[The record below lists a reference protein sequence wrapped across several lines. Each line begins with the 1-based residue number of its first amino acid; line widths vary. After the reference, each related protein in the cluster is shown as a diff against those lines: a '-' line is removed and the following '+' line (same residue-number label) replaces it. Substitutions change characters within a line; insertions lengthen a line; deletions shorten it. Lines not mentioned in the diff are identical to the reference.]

1 MARFVGLSIN
11 KGTGGGGGGS
21 VKTEPFTRA
30 TGITTD
36 SSNNVSNVT
45 LGETKYSAM
54 KYDNVGLITGF
65 NEKIGS
71 NKKGWILEYDSEG
84 LVTAIN
90 ERSTPHYD
98 PTYSLSSNVTS
109 VNEGGS
115 VVFTVTTEE
124 IADGTTVYYD
134 LIGGTATNTD
144 FTGGAIAGSFTVN
157 SNSGTFTVNILADSL
172 TEGGAETLIARLYD
186 DVGRTNQVAT
196 SNTVTIN
203 DTSLGVPAGD
213 ALFHASAVNQQTT
226 HIWTVP
232 TGVTSISVVCVGG
245 GGSGEQNHDGASG
258 GGGGLAYKNNITVS
272 PGATVSVYVGGGGYG
287 SNGQTD
293 APDGQS
299 SYIAYAG
306 SNYAVANGGTGG
318 DGTQGNTY
326 IGNGQSYPGSN
337 SDGGG
342 DGGCGLHWSGCRM
355 SGGGAGGYSGGGEQT
370 SGFAGNSPYA
380 GIGNGGNG
388 SNGGGGG
395 GTSANGSSPYYSAG
409 GGGTGVYGQ
418 GSNGAA
424 GSYSSS
430 PNSATDFCG
439 KGGSTAYNT
448 GLRGYSVESP
458 NSTYAA
464 GSNLGN
470 GYDRSTPTNSQSG
483 TRPDGGF
490 PGGGGGGGNSGHS
503 CGQGGHGIVR
513 IVWGTVS
520 GVARAFPSTNVNRI
534 DNYDG
539 SKTETV
545 YGSQLMY

>member
-1 MARFVGLSIN
+1 MARFVGLSVN
-11 KGTGGGGGGS
+11 KGKGGGAKKK
-21 VKTEPFTRA
+21 VEAFTRA

-54 KYDNVGLITGF
+54 KYDNVGLVTGF
-65 NEKIGS
+65 NEDINGT
-71 NKKGWILEYDSEG
+71 KKGWILEYDSEG

-90 ERSTPHYD
+90 ERSAPHFD
-98 PTYSLSSNVTS
+98 PSYSVSSNVNS

-115 VVFTVTTEE
+115 VVFTVTTTE
-124 IADGTTVYYD
+124 IVDGTTVYYD
-134 LIGGTATNTD
+134 TNLDSTDISGGTET
-144 FTGGAIAGSFTVN
+144 GSFTVN

-186 DVGRTNQVAT
+186 DAGRTNQVAT
-196 SNTVTIN
+196 SAGVTIN

-226 HIWTVP
+226 HSWTVP
-232 TGVTSISVVCVGG
+232 AGVTSISVVCVGG

-272 PGATVSVYVGGGGYG
+272 PGGTVSVYVGGGGYG

-293 APDGQS
+293 AADGQG
-299 SYIAYAG
+299 SYIAYG
-306 SNYAVANGGTGG
+306 GTNYAVANGGTGG
-318 DGTQGNTY
+318 DGNQGNTF
-326 IGNGQSYPGSN
+326 IGNSQSYPGTN

-342 DGGCGLHWSGCRM
+342 DGGCGIHWSGCRM
-355 SGGGAGGYSGGGEQT
+355 SGGGAGGYNGGGEQS
-370 SGFAGNSPYA
+370 SGFAGNNPYA
-380 GIGNGGNG
+380 GVGNGGSG
-388 SNGGGGG
+388 SGGGGGG

-430 PNSATDFCG
+430 PSSATDFCG

-464 GSNLGN
+464 GSDLGN
-470 GYDRSTPTNSQSG
+470 GYDRSTPTNGQSG

-513 IVWGTVS
+513 IIWGTYS
-520 GVARAFPSTNVNRI
+520 GTARQFPGTFCNRI

-545 YGSQLMY
+545 YGTQVMY

>member
-1 MARFVGLSIN
+1 MARFVGLSVN
-11 KGTGGGGGGS
+11 KGKGGGAKKK
-21 VKTEPFTRA
+21 VEPFTRA

-54 KYDNVGLITGF
+54 KYDNVGLVTGF
-65 NEKIGS
+65 NEDINGT
-71 NKKGWILEYDSEG
+71 KKGWVLEYDSEG

-90 ERSTPHYD
+90 ERSAPHFD
-98 PTYSLSSNVTS
+98 PSYSVSSNVTS

-115 VVFTVTTEE
+115 VVFTVTTTE
-124 IADGTTVYYD
+124 IVDGTTVYYD
-134 LIGGTATNTD
+134 LIGGTATASD
-144 FTGGAIAGSFTVN
+144 FSGGAIAGSFTVN

-196 SNTVTIN
+196 SNSVTIN
-203 DTSLGVPAGD
+203 DTSLGSPSGD
-213 ALFHASAVNQQTT
+213 ALFHAAAVNQATNYS
-226 HIWTVP
+226 WTVP
-232 TGVTSISVVCVGG
+232 ANVTSISVICVGG

-258 GGGGLAYKNNITVS
+258 GGGGLAYRNNITVS

-293 APDGQS
+293 APDGTS
-299 SYIAYAG
+299 SYIEYG
-306 SNYAVANGGTGG
+306 GTQYAVAGGGTGG
-318 DGTQGNTY
+318 DGNQGNTW
-326 IGNGQSYPGSN
+326 ISN
-337 SDGGG
+337 SNSGPSNATGGG
-342 DGGCGLHWSGCRM
+342 HGGCGLHWSGCRM
-355 SGGGAGGYSGGGEQT
+355 SGGGAGGYSGGGQT
-370 SGFAGNSPYA
+370 SSGYAGNNPYA
-380 GIGNGGNG
+380 GQPVAAG

-418 GSNGAA
+418 GSDGAA

-430 PNSATDFCG
+430 PSSATDFCG

-464 GSNLGN
+464 GSDLGN
-470 GYDRSTPTNSQSG
+470 GYDRSTPTNGQSG

-534 DNYDG
+534 DNYDA

-545 YGSQLMY
+545 YGTQLMY